1 MRYALRP
8 ATAGDYDFI
17 YQVKAVTLKEYI
29 AQTWGWNESDQQ
41 SRFSAS
47 FDPAQWQIVQLD
59 GGDVGVLCLEREE
72 DGFLLANIEIL
83 PPHQNRGLGT
93 RIIEDILASARR
105 DCLPVRLQVLKANP
119 ARRLY
124 ERLGFVVTGET
135 DTHYL
140 MRYSPEPRTQ

>member
-29 AQTWGWNESDQQ
+29 AQTWGRNEADQQ

-47 FDPAQWQIVQLD
+47 FDPTQWQIVQLD
-59 GGDVGVLCLEREE
+59 GRDIGVLCLEREE
-72 DGFLLANIEIL
+72 DGFFLANIEIL
-83 PPHQNRGLGT
+83 PPHQNRGVGT

-105 DCLPVRLQVLKANP
+105 DRLPVRLRVLKVNP

-140 MRYSPEPRTQ
+140 TGCHPELCTQ

>member
-8 ATAGDYDFI
+8 ATAGDYDFV

-29 AQTWGWNESDQQ
+29 AQTWGWNEADQQ

-47 FDPAQWQIVQLD
+47 FNPTQWQIVQLD
-59 GGDVGVLCLEREE
+59 GRDIGVLCLEREE

-83 PPHQNRGLGT
+83 PPHQNRGIGT
-93 RIIEDILASARR
+93 RIIEDILVSARR

-135 DTHYL
+135 GTHYL
-140 MRYSPEPRTQ
+140 MRCPPELCTQ

>member
-17 YQVKAVTLKEYI
+17 YKVKTITLKEYV
-29 AQTWGWNESDQQ
+29 AQTWGWNEADQQ

-59 GGDVGVLCLEREE
+59 GRNIGVLCLEREE
-72 DGFLLANIEIL
+72 GGLFLANIEIL
-83 PPHQNRGLGT
+83 PPFQNRGIGT

-105 DCLPVRLQVLKANP
+105 DCLPVRLQVLKVNP

-124 ERLGFVVTGET
+124 ERLGFVVTSET

-140 MRYSPEPRTQ
+140 MGCAPELRTQ

>member
-17 YQVKAVTLKEYI
+17 YKVKTTTLREYI
-29 AQTWGWNESDQQ
+29 AQTWGWNEADQQ
-41 SRFSAS
+41 ARFGAL
-47 FDPAQWQIVQLD
+47 FDPAQWQVVQLD
-59 GGDVGVLCLEREE
+59 GRDIGVLCLEREE
-72 DGFLLANIEIL
+72 GGLFLANIEIL
-83 PPHQNRGLGT
+83 PPFQNRGIGT

-105 DCLPVRLQVLKANP
+105 DCLPVRLQVLKVNP

-140 MRYSPEPRTQ
+140 MGVPA

>member
-17 YQVKAVTLKEYI
+17 YQVKTTTLKEYI
-29 AQTWGWNESDQQ
+29 AQTRGWNEADQQ
-41 SRFSAS
+41 ARFGAL

-59 GGDVGVLCLEREE
+59 GCDIGVLCLVREE
-72 DGFLLANIEIL
+72 GGLFLANIEIM
-83 PPHQNRGLGT
+83 PPNQNRGIGT
-93 RIIEDILASARR
+93 CIIEDILVSARR
-105 DCLPVRLQVLKANP
+105 DCLPVRLQVLKVNP

-140 MRYSPEPRTQ
+140 MRCPPELCTQ